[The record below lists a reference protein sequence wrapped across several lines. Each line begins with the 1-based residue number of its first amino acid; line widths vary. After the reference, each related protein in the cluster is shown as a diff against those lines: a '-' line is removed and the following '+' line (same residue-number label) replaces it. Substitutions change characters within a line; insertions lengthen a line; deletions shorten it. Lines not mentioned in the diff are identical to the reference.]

1 MGAIDFILT
10 GNKEGS
16 KSQLLLAPIDGK
28 SKIEDVTVA
37 EGQEDE
43 TSQEIQACCI
53 EWRAGQVHPRW
64 VFFAEHKGSP
74 CEDFKSSFC

>member
-43 TSQEIQACCI
+43 TSQKIQACCI